1 MLRLL
6 FQGLLLAP
14 ALLLA
19 APALA
24 DLAAWLSS
32 VARRRREEG
41 GPRPPEELPRLLFLI
56 PAHDEETLIGR
67 AVRSLLGQSYPEER
81 RTVVV
86 VADNCS
92 DRTASLA
99 RGAGATVLE
108 RRSDTRRGKHHAIGW
123 ALERLPLDEHA
134 AVVIVDADTIV
145 EPDFALQLAR
155 RAPLE
160 NALVQ
165 ARVGASN
172 EEESWLTRLAAV
184 LTRSRWDLALPLKER
199 AGLNCPLT
207 GDGTLLGTEILR
219 RHGWRIRTITEGWE
233 LYARYTLAG
242 LETRY
247 EPRARLY
254 AQEARSLD
262 QSRSQRERWTAG
274 RLAVLR
280 TYLRDILTSPEIG
293 LHQKIDLVAELSSVG
308 PVMRGFLGL
317 FGVVLGLGTGGLLGW
332 ILAVLFLSP
341 LLQTLLYAGVSVVRH
356 PEPASM
362 LQAFLRLPMYVAWRV
377 GVGLRTFFLSGRD
390 RWVRT
395 ERHEEA

>member
-6 FQGLLLAP
+6 VQGLLLAP
-14 ALLLA
+14 ALFLA
-19 APALA
+19 APVLA

-32 VARRRREEG
+32 KARRREEG
-41 GPRPPEELPRLLFLI
+41 GPPSADLPRILFLV
-56 PAHDEETLIGR
+56 PANDEETLIDR
-67 AVRSLLGQSYPEER
+67 AVRSLLAQDYPEER

-86 VADNCS
+86 VADNCG
-92 DRTASLA
+92 DRTASVA
-99 RGAGATVLE
+99 RTAGATVLE
-108 RRSDTRRGKHHAIGW
+108 RHSRSRRGKHHAIGW
-123 ALERLPLDEHA
+123 ALERLPLDRHA

-145 EPDFALQLAR
+145 EPDFARQLAR
-155 RAPLE
+155 RAPLDE
-160 NALVQ
+160 ALVQ

-172 EEESWLTRLAAV
+172 EDESWLTRLAAV

-207 GDGTLLGTEILR
+207 GDGTVLGTTILR

-233 LYARYTLAG
+233 LYAQYTLAG
-242 LETRY
+242 LEIEY

-254 AQEARSLD
+254 AQEARSLE

-280 TYLRDILTSPEIG
+280 ASFGEILTSRRIG
-293 LHQKIDLVAELSSVG
+293 LLQKLDLVAELSSVG
-308 PVMRGFLGL
+308 PVMRAFLGL
-317 FGVVLGLGTGGLLGW
+317 VGVAVGLVTGGVIGVV
-332 ILAVLFLSP
+332 LAVLFLSP
-341 LLQTLLYAGVSVVRH
+341 LLQTLLYAAISVTRH
-356 PEPASM
+356 PNPAST
-362 LQAFLRLPMYVAWRV
+362 LKAFLRLPMYVVWRV
-377 GVGLRTFFLSGRD
+377 GVGLGTFFRSGTD

>member
-1 MLRLL
+1 MLETTL
-6 FQGLLLAP
+6 QGLLLAP

-19 APALA
+19 APLLA
-24 DLAAWLSS
+24 DLGACLVSMG
-32 VARRRREEG
+32 RRG
-41 GPRPPEELPRLLFLI
+41 GTKETPPRPVDRPRLLFLV
-56 PAHDEETLIGR
+56 PAHDEEALVAR
-67 AVRSLLGQSYPEER
+67 AVRSLLDQDYPEAQ

-86 VADNCS
+86 VADNCA
-92 DRTASLA
+92 DRTAAVA
-99 RGAGATVLE
+99 RRAGATVLE
-108 RRSDTRRGKHHAIGW
+108 RRSRDRRGKHHAIGW
-123 ALERLPLDEHA
+123 ALERLPLEDHA

-145 EPDFALQLAR
+145 EPDFSLRLAR

-160 NALVQ
+160 EALVQ

-172 EEESWLTRLAAV
+172 EEENWLTRLAAV

-207 GDGTLLGTEILR
+207 GDGTLLGTALLR

-233 LYARYTLAG
+233 LYARHTLAG
-242 LETRY
+242 RKIEY

-274 RLAVLR
+274 RLTVLR
-280 TYLRDILTSPEIG
+280 TYATEIVTSRKIG
-293 LHQKIDLVAELSSVG
+293 LLQKLDLVAELSSVG

-317 FGVVLGLGTGGLLGW
+317 VGGGLGLITGGAPGTV
-332 ILAVLFLSP
+332 LAILFLAP
-341 LLQTLLYAGVSVVRH
+341 LLQTLLYSVISVIRD
-356 PEPASM
+356 PDPLPTLRA
-362 LQAFLRLPMYVAWRV
+362 LLRLPIYVGWRV
-377 GVGLRTFFLSGRD
+377 RLGLRTFVLSGTE

-395 ERHEEA
+395 ERHEES